1 MKKNDGMLRRAA
13 GHASE
18 RNTSSTELFDSL
30 FELELAARD
39 MKKHIARSE
48 SRQKDLDEWDE
59 LNRQLR
65 LHPPGSP
72 EYEQAEE
79 RVKVVMER
87 VQSRHPEPGGF
98 GQKMTELLLR
108 LKYDVLHMLS
118 MILTL
123 LLVVVFN
130 VAALAGLFYFLPTIV
145 DWLF

>member
-13 GHASE
+13 GYASE
-18 RNTSSTELFDSL
+18 RNASSTELFDSL
-30 FELELAARD
+30 FELELATRD

-48 SRQKDLDEWDE
+48 SRQKETDE
-59 LNRQLR
+59 LDALVMQMN

-72 EYEQAEE
+72 EHEQAEKRFNE
-79 RVKVVMER
+79 IIER
-87 VQSRHPEPGGF
+87 VQNPQPEPAGF

-123 LLVVVFN
+123 LLVVVLN
-130 VAALAGLFYFLPTIV
+130 VAALAGLIYFLPTILE
-145 DWLF
+145 WLF